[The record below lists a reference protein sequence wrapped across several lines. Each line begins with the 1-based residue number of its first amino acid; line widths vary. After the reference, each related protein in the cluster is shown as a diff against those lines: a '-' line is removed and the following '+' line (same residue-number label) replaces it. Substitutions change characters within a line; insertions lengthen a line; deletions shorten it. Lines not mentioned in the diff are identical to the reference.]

1 MIEGCA
7 MTGLWRTWMIL
18 WCWGVALFGVVLALG
33 GFPATSG
40 PTQFLLDTMYTGGA
54 ATLDAPLRFGVGIQG
69 ALSIG
74 LALTI
79 YGAVR
84 AGDLLG
90 PRSRPVWEVVVAALI
105 AWFVIDSGISIFN
118 GFALNAASNAL
129 LMAGFLVP
137 VLASGVLRRNT

>member
-1 MIEGCA
+1 

-18 WCWGVALFGVVLALG
+18 WRWGVALFGVILALG

-40 PTQFLLDTMYTGGA
+40 LAQFLLDSMYTGGA

-74 LALTI
+74 LALLV

-84 AGDLLG
+84 AADLLG
-90 PRSRPVWEVVVAALI
+90 PRSRPVWGVCTAALI
-105 AWFVIDSGISIFN
+105 AWFVIDSSISVFN
-118 GFALNAASNAL
+118 GFALNAVSNTL
-129 LMAGFLVP
+129 LMAGFLAS
-137 VLASGVLRRNT
+137 VLASGVLRRSA